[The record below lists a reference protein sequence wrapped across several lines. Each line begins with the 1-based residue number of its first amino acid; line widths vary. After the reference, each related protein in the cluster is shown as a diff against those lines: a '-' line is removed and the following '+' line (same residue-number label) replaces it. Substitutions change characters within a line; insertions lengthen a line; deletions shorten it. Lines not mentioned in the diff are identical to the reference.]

1 MQYTKEN
8 VEKIKR
14 KEHIIKKIS
23 LIIICFLLFPIIL
36 FNTIELIQIICRSN
50 KTPEFFG
57 IMTYSI
63 TYSSMEPEINKGDL
77 VIAKKVKEDELK
89 VGDIIGFRQGQ
100 KTIFHRITK
109 IIDGDSK
116 EYKTKGNNNTEDSG
130 TIRYDLIDG
139 KFIKKIPFLGNL
151 KLLLKKPI
159 FIFIILCFMCIIF
172 CYNFKTNKKAEKRR
186 AKRINYEN
194 SRK

>member
-63 TYSSMEPEINKGDL
+63 TYSS
-77 VIAKKVKEDELK
+77 
-89 VGDIIGFRQGQ
+89 II
-100 KTIFHRITK
+100 I
-109 IIDGDSK
+109 S
-116 EYKTKGNNNTEDSG
+116 
-130 TIRYDLIDG
+130 
-139 KFIKKIPFLGNL
+139 
-151 KLLLKKPI
+151 
-159 FIFIILCFMCIIF
+159 
-172 CYNFKTNKKAEKRR
+172 
-186 AKRINYEN
+186 
-194 SRK
+194 